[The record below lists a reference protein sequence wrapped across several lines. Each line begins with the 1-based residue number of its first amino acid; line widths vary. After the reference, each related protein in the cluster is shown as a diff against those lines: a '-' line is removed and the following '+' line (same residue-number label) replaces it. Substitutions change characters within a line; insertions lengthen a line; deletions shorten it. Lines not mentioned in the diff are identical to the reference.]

1 MSGVEMAMTTITV
14 RVDEQTK
21 QNAGLVLADIGL
33 DVSTAVR
40 MFLRQLV
47 IRGQMPIELLQDPF
61 YSESNLVRLRESI
74 DQADRGEF
82 TKVTTLEELK
92 AASR

>member
-1 MSGVEMAMTTITV
+1 MSMTTVTV
-14 RVDEQTK
+14 RVDDQTK
-21 QNAGLVLADIGL
+21 QNASLVLADIGL

-61 YSESNLVRLRESI
+61 YSQSNLASLRESI
-74 DQADRGEF
+74 AQADRGEF
-82 TKVTTLEELK
+82 AKVTTLDELE

>member
-1 MSGVEMAMTTITV
+1 MTTVTV
-14 RVDEQTK
+14 RVDEKTK
-21 QNAGLVLADIGL
+21 QNAALILADLGL

-61 YSESNLVRLRESI
+61 YSQSNLAQLRKSI
-74 DQADRGEF
+74 TQAERGEF
-82 TKVTTLEELK
+82 AKVTTLDQLE
-92 AASR
+92 AASL

>member
-1 MSGVEMAMTTITV
+1 MTTVTV
-14 RVDEQTK
+14 RVDDQTK
-21 QNAGLVLADIGL
+21 QNASLVLADIGL

-61 YSESNLVRLRESI
+61 YSQSNLATLRESVA
-74 DQADRGEF
+74 QADRGEF
-82 TKVTTLEELK
+82 AKVTTLDELE
-92 AASR
+92 AAS

>member
-1 MSGVEMAMTTITV
+1 MTTVTV
-14 RVDEQTK
+14 RVDDQTK
-21 QNAGLVLADIGL
+21 QNASLVLADIGL

-61 YSESNLVRLRESI
+61 YSQSNLATLRESVA
-74 DQADRGEF
+74 QADRGEF
-82 TKVTTLEELK
+82 AKVTTLDELE

>member
-1 MSGVEMAMTTITV
+1 MAMTTITV

>member
-1 MSGVEMAMTTITV
+1 MSMTTVTV
-14 RVDEQTK
+14 RVDDQTK
-21 QNAGLVLADIGL
+21 QNASLVLADIGL

-61 YSESNLVRLRESI
+61 YSQSNLATLRESVA
-74 DQADRGEF
+74 QADRGEF
-82 TKVTTLEELK
+82 AKVTTLDELE
-92 AASR
+92 AAS